1 MRMDVFFLLY
11 LGRLALWRPGRYSRS
26 SSEDGQTGARTKG
39 EQGRD
44 VGERDYRGLSLRHTV
59 RVECAEGRHE
69 VKIFVNRQRSHE
81 ERIT

>member
-1 MRMDVFFLLY
+1 MRMDVFSLSI
-11 LGRLALWRPGRYSRS
+11 GRLAL
-26 SSEDGQTGARTKG
+26 TGARTKG

-59 RVECAEGRHE
+59 RVECTVGRHE